1 MAINARSSV
10 ILAQQL
16 IALVII
22 YICVKYWGSPLS
34 TFILCQVI
42 RLTSRAILPALPL
55 RVEFLKKTAIL
66 CNLLSF
72 YVTIDI
78 FEVIESEKILLN
90 YKNIIP
96 LDLEKK
102 CCLNISQNLGTKLR
116 VN

>member
-55 RVEFLKKTAIL
+55 RVEFLKKL
-66 CNLLSF
+66 QS
-72 YVTIDI
+72 YVI
-78 FEVIESEKILLN
+78 
-90 YKNIIP
+90 
-96 LDLEKK
+96 
-102 CCLNISQNLGTKLR
+102 CLVSMLQSISLK
-116 VN
+116 